1 MTIIY
6 SSNILIVSSESISN
20 IKNEFKFVALQ
31 KFYDIIVK
39 FLQVLI
45 IIMSL

>member
-1 MTIIY
+1 MTSIY
-6 SSNILIVSSESISN
+6 SSNILIVSSESLSN

-31 KFYDIIVK
+31 KFYDISVK